1 MALPTGSIY
10 EIRWNELCPWLVL
23 AKAWRVSLLVRVLAY
38 AWAGLLLTQWG
49 WQACQYFWNS
59 DDQSGRISV
68 TTIYPSDIMDIREL
82 RASERRLLASSLFQS
97 DRTSRSQRIRALLS
111 EPHPLAW
118 LRIHLAEHSF
128 GPLIEGWRTL
138 SLPFVKLF
146 QSDASLGDVVR
157 LLICGLWAI
166 AVWAIFGSAIART
179 SARYCTRE
187 EIITPLAAGRAAIIK
202 WPSTAGSP
210 LIVLLLAAALV
221 IPLALVGLLIRA
233 DLLAMFAGFF
243 WLLSLVWGFGI
254 AVVLIAV
261 WFGWPLMWATIAV
274 ERSDAFDAA
283 SRTAAYVYQRPLR
296 LIFYVVVASVL
307 GAVGHLLV
315 AGFTAAANYLT
326 DWSTSW
332 GAGLERM
339 VELTKIADDGVE
351 PTLSGSATLAA
362 EAIDFWQSMLTTLAA
377 AYPLA
382 YLFSASVGIY
392 LLVRMDIDSTE
403 MDEIIADPGE
413 DVLPHELHL
422 DEPSAATG

>member
-1 MALPTGSIY
+1 MALPAGSIY

-23 AKAWRVSLLVRVLAY
+23 TKAWRVSLLVRVLAY

-49 WQACQYFWNS
+49 WQACQYLWS
-59 DDQSGRISV
+59 DDNQSERISV

-82 RASERRLLASSLFQS
+82 RASERRLAASSLFS
-97 DRTSRSQRIRALLS
+97 NDGSPRRQRIRAALS

-118 LRIHLAEHSF
+118 LRIHIAEHSF
-128 GPLIEGWRTL
+128 GPLIEGWRSL
-138 SLPFVKLF
+138 SLPFVKIF
-146 QSDASLGDVVR
+146 QFDASLSDVLR
-157 LLICGLWAI
+157 LLACGLWAI

-179 SARYCTRE
+179 AARYCTRE
-187 EIITPLAAGRAAIIK
+187 EIITPLAAGRAAMVK

-210 LIVLLLAAALV
+210 LIVLLLGGALV
-221 IPLALVGLLIRA
+221 LPLALVGLLMRA
-233 DLLAMFAGFF
+233 DLLAMFAGFL
-243 WLLSLVWGFGI
+243 WLLSLAWGFGI

-296 LIFYVVVASVL
+296 LIFYVVVASLL
-307 GAVGHLLV
+307 GMVGHLIV
-315 AGFTAAANYLT
+315 AGFTAAASYLA
-326 DWSTSW
+326 DWSMSW
-332 GAGLERM
+332 GSGLERM
-339 VELTKIADDGVE
+339 SELTRNSSDGVE
-351 PTLSGSATLAA
+351 PTFSGSATLAID
-362 EAIDFWQSMLTTLAA
+362 AIGFWKSMLTTLAA

-403 MDEIIADPGE
+403 MDEITADAGE
-413 DVLPHELHL
+413 DPLPHELHL
-422 DEPSAATG
+422 DEATGATD